1 MDFWRRFYELSRL
14 QRVSFFKKGNRKKLP
29 RVFWLLML
37 LMAGYL
43 VSFVLAGFLRRA
55 WIIVIG
61 LIFLI
66 LFLGI
71 LFNFDKKLKSKN
83 SEDFNNKENDRK
95 ELYKNLKLYKINR
108 KERVVSLEKLVENT
122 H

>member
-1 MDFWRRFYELSRL
+1 M
-14 QRVSFFKKGNRKKLP
+14 
-29 RVFWLLML
+29 LML

>member
-1 MDFWRRFYELSRL
+1 
-14 QRVSFFKKGNRKKLP
+14 
-29 RVFWLLML
+29 ML